1 MSTSKKMENEKA
13 KNEECK
19 DNKISKEYNPHE
31 IEKRWQNFWEEEK
44 IYAFD
49 PYSNKKIYSIDTPPP
64 TISGKMHIGHAF
76 SYSQMDFIARYHRMK
91 GENVLCPFGT
101 DDNGL
106 PTEMLIEK
114 IHNIQSRKME
124 REKFIEL
131 CLKTLEEI
139 RPKFIEDWKMLAI
152 SADWNIF
159 YSTIDKH
166 CRRISQLSFIDLYKK
181 GRIYRKKAPFI
192 WCPKCKTAISQVEM
206 KDEEV
211 EKDLVYI
218 KLSTSINEDIIIA
231 TTRPELL
238 AACVAI
244 YVHPKDERYKKFL
257 KNKAKAKLPIY
268 NRDVEILANEDVDM
282 NFGSGAV
289 YHCTFGDVKDVEWT
303 QRFNTKIIEIINEEG
318 ILNENTGK
326 YCGMKIEEARREI
339 IKDLENLGA
348 IIKKEKIKHIINVHD
363 RCNTPIEFLTT
374 EQWFIKYLDLKKQLL
389 NFGKKL
395 KWHPKHM
402 FYRYKN
408 WILGLKWDWCISRQR
423 YFGVPFPL
431 WYCKHCGKVIIA
443 EEDQLP
449 IDPLKDKPNKSCECG
464 SNEFIPED
472 DVLDTWATSSLTPR
486 IVAELFKDKPCYEK
500 LIPMSLRPQAHDIIS
515 FWLFNTVVKFY
526 LHENKLPWK
535 DVMISGWALDPKGE
549 KMSKSKG
556 NIIEPREIISKYCV
570 DCLRYWA
577 ASSKLGEDLRV
588 QEKIFIEGMRFLNKI
603 WNASRF
609 VLLSLQRIENFFG
622 EEYFIKIM
630 KENINLKDLSVIDKW
645 LITKL
650 SKTVEKCTIAFENYE
665 YSKAK
670 KEAEEFFWKIFTDN
684 YLEIVK
690 DRVYN
695 LKDYEE
701 REIRSAFFTLYN
713 SLLTIIKL
721 FAPIV
726 PHITEEIYQLYF
738 RRFEN
743 EKSVHISSWPSK
755 IAIFKKEEKICDE
768 LIEIIA
774 KIRKY
779 KSENRLAMNAP
790 LKKIVINKKFS
801 ILEKEI
807 KKTMKIESIEY
818 HDSDEV
824 KIL

>member
-1 MSTSKKMENEKA
+1 M
-13 KNEECK
+13 KNK
-19 DNKISKEYNPHE
+19 DFIYNIPKNYNPHE
-31 IEKRWQNFWEEEK
+31 IEKKWQDFWERER

-49 PYSNKKIYSIDTPPP
+49 PYSDKNIYSIDTPPP
-64 TISGKMHIGHAF
+64 TVSGKMHIGHAF

-106 PTEMLIEK
+106 PTELLIEK
-114 IHNIQSRKME
+114 IYNIKSREME

-131 CLKTLEEI
+131 CLKTLEDI
-139 RPKFIEDWKMLAI
+139 RPKFIEDWKKLGI
-152 SADWNIF
+152 SADWNVF
-159 YSTIDKH
+159 YSTIDEH
-166 CRRISQLSFIDLYKK
+166 CRKISQLSFIELYKK

-192 WCPKCKTAISQVEM
+192 WCPKCKTAIAQVEM

-211 EKDLVYI
+211 ESELVYI
-218 KLSTSINEDIIIA
+218 KFETTINEDIIIA

-238 AACVAI
+238 GACVAI
-244 YVHPKDERYKKFL
+244 YVNPDDERYKKFL
-257 KNKAKAKLPIY
+257 EKKAKAKLPIY
-268 NRDVEILANEDVDM
+268 NRYVDIIANEDVDM
-282 NFGSGAV
+282 SFGSGVV
-289 YHCTFGDVKDVEWT
+289 YHCTFGDAKDVEWT
-303 QRFNTKIIEIINEEG
+303 QRFNTKIIEIINKDG
-318 ILNENTGK
+318 KLNENAGK
-326 YCGMKIEEARREI
+326 YYGMSIEEARKEI
-339 IKDLENLGA
+339 INDLQKIGA
-348 IIKKEKIKHIINVHD
+348 IVKKEKIKHIVNVHE

-374 EQWFIKYLDLKKQLL
+374 EQWFIKYLDLKEKLL
-389 NFGKKL
+389 EYGKRL

-402 FYRYKN
+402 FSRYEN
-408 WILGLKWDWCISRQR
+408 WVLGLKWDWCISRQR

-431 WYCKHCGKVIIA
+431 WYCKLCGNVILA

-449 IDPLKDKPNKSCECG
+449 VDPLKDKPKSNCSCG
-464 SNEFIPED
+464 SKEFIPEQ

-526 LHENKLPWK
+526 LHENKIPWK

-556 NIIEPREIISKYCV
+556 NVIEPSEVIEKYCV

-588 QEKIFIEGMRFLNKI
+588 QEKIFIEGMRFLNKL

-609 VLLSLQRIENFFG
+609 VLFSLQRIEDLLEGNNF
-622 EEYFIKIM
+622 ERIV
-630 KENINLKDLSVIDKW
+630 KDFDIQKLSRIDKW

-650 SKTVEKCTIAFENYE
+650 SRTIERCTNAFENYE

-690 DRVYN
+690 DRIYN
-695 LKDYEE
+695 YDNYDKLELF
-701 REIRSAFFTLYN
+701 SAFFTLYN
-713 SLLTIIKL
+713 SLLSIIKL

-726 PHITEEIYQLYF
+726 PHITEEIYQSYF
-738 RRFEN
+738 IRFEN
-743 EKSVHISSWPSK
+743 EKSIHISKWPIR
-755 IAIFKKEEKICDE
+755 IAIFEDEEKLGDE

-779 KSENRLAMNAP
+779 KSENKLAMNAP
-790 LKKIVINKKFS
+790 LKKIIINKKFS
-801 ILEKEI
+801 IFEREI
-807 KKTMKIESIEY
+807 KTTMKIDEIEY
-818 HDSDEV
+818 KNEDVVEIV
-824 KIL
+824 N